1 MIHSILI
8 IGQSNMAGRGRV
20 EEITPISNS
29 DEKIKILR
37 MGRWQNIYRPVNAD
51 RVFSGVC
58 LAETF
63 ARAYADDKG
72 VTVGIIPCADGG
84 TSLNQWA
91 EGGLLY
97 DHAVYMA
104 RLAMRTSELA
114 AILWHQG
121 EADCSPALN
130 PLYYGKISA
139 IMKALRRDLGAEDVP
154 ILVGGLADFLKD
166 RTVSPNLVYYPCVN
180 DALRRFA
187 NDTPRAAFV
196 SAEGL
201 THNGDNLHFNAASL
215 YEFGYRYYS
224 EFLKIEDK
232 NRVFED
238 KPDMSSAFRTDM
250 ELL

>member
-1 MIHSILI
+1 MIHSVLI
-8 IGQSNMAGRGRV
+8 IGQSNMAGRGRP
-20 EEITPISNS
+20 EDIKPISNA
-29 DEKIKILR
+29 DERIKILR

-51 RVFSGVC
+51 RQFSGIC

-63 ARAYADDKG
+63 ARSYADDKG

-97 DHAVYMA
+97 DHAVYMT
-104 RLAMRTSELA
+104 RLALRTSSLA

-121 EADCSPALN
+121 EADCSPALY
-130 PLYYGKISA
+130 PLYYEKISK
-139 IMKALRRDLGAEDVP
+139 IMKSLRRDLGAEDVP
-154 ILVGGLADFLKD
+154 LLVGGLADFLKE
-166 RTVSPNLVYYPCVN
+166 REVSPNLVNYPHVN

-187 NDTPRAAFV
+187 ADNARCAFV

-201 THNGDNLHFNAASL
+201 SDNGDKLHFNAPSL
-215 YEFGYRYYS
+215 YEFGNRYYA

-232 NRVFED
+232 ARVFED
-238 KPDMSSAFRTDM
+238 KPDMSAAFRTDM